1 MYYTYLEMHFC
12 QQENKNNENGVSIV
26 NVCERQRDRRREEWV
41 EERGRQREGGREK
54 QIGFVHVEVWLLHA
68 IKSGCFDTV

>member
-1 MYYTYLEMHFC
+1 MHFC

-26 NVCERQRDRRREEWV
+26 NVCERQRDRRREGWV

-54 QIGFVHVEVWLLHA
+54 QIGFVQVEV
-68 IKSGCFDTV
+68 